1 MAEFILEALNISK
14 AFGGVAALD
23 DVSLKLKHHSF
34 HALLGENGAGKSTL
48 VKCIMGYYQP
58 DSGQLLFNNKQEVM
72 SSPQVAAAKGI
83 GMVYQHFTLIPNMT
97 IAENILLSRPNVP
110 LVIPWKSAID
120 ELAEKMHGM
129 PFQFDLNRYVRDL
142 SVGEKQKVE
151 ITKQLLLDSK
161 ILILDEPTSVLT
173 PTEADEVLGKVYALT
188 QAGKLSVL
196 MISHKFREVMQYA
209 DTVTVLRKGK
219 YVGSVATCDVTT
231 ENLSDMMLGG
241 DKVKAPPA
249 RETLSE
255 QPVRLQVNNLSVKD
269 DQLLDAIKNI
279 SFSIRG
285 GEILGIAGVSGNGQ
299 KQLVEALAG
308 QRPKASGDINVAG
321 RDYLPTQKRALAEGF
336 YCLPEEPLRNA
347 CVPTMSLEDNL
358 SLRQFNQPAFSRW
371 SWLLNRTAIRQ
382 YAVGKIAEYAV
393 RTQGPVQP
401 IKGLSGGNVQRVVLA
416 RELAANIK
424 ILVVANPCF
433 GLDFKAVADIR
444 GRILMARNQ
453 GAAVLLLSEDL
464 DEVLALSDRVCV
476 ISGGQLVYETTPQQ
490 ADLTTIGQYMA
501 GH

>member
-1 MAEFILEALNISK
+1 MAEFILEALNINK
-14 AFGGVAALD
+14 AFGGVKALD
-23 DVSLKLKHHSF
+23 NVSLRLGKNSF

-58 DSGQLLFNNKQEVM
+58 DSGQLLMNNRQEVIT
-72 SSPQVAAAKGI
+72 SPQIAAAKGI

-97 IAENILLSRPNVP
+97 IAENILLSRPVVP
-110 LVIPWKSAID
+110 LVIPWKTAIG
-120 ELAEKMHGM
+120 ELEEKMAQM
-129 PFQFDLNRYVRDL
+129 PFQFDLKRYVRDL

-151 ITKQLLLDSK
+151 ITKQLLLNSK

-173 PTEADEVLGKVYALT
+173 PAESDEVLGKVYDLT
-188 QAGKLSVL
+188 KAGTLSVL

-219 YVGSVATCDVTT
+219 YVGSAATRQVTT
-231 ENLSDMMLGG
+231 EHLADMMLGG
-241 DKVKAPPA
+241 DKVKSPPA
-249 RETLSE
+249 RTQLKE
-255 QPVRLQVNNLSVKD
+255 QAVRLEVEGLSVQD
-269 DQLLDAIKNI
+269 DQLLDAVKKV
-279 SFSIRG
+279 SFSIRA

-308 QRPKASGDINVAG
+308 QRPKACGSIKVAG
-321 RDYLPTQKRALAEGF
+321 RDYEPTQTRALAEGF

-347 CVPTMSLEDNL
+347 CVPNMSLADNL

-371 SWLLNRTAIRQ
+371 GWLLNRKAMRSFAEQ
-382 YAVGKIAEYAV
+382 KIHEYAV
-393 RTQGPVQP
+393 RTQGPEQP
-401 IKGLSGGNVQRVVLA
+401 IKGLSGGNIQRVVLA
-416 RELAANIK
+416 RELAANLN

-444 GRILMARNQ
+444 GRILTARNE

-464 DEVLALSDRVCV
+464 DEVLALSDRLYV
-476 ISGGQLVYETTPQQ
+476 ISGGQLLYETTPQQ
-490 ADLTTIGQYMA
+490 ADLNTIGQYMA

>member
-1 MAEFILEALNISK
+1 MAELILEALNINKS
-14 AFGGVAALD
+14 FNSVAALD
-23 DVSLKLKHHSF
+23 NVSLQLGKNSF

-58 DSGQLLFNNKQEVM
+58 DSGQLLFQNRQEVM

-97 IAENILLSRPNVP
+97 IAENILLSRPVVP
-110 LVIPWKSAID
+110 LFIPWKTAIA
-120 ELAEKMHGM
+120 ELEEKMATM
-129 PFQFDLNRYVRDL
+129 PFQFDLKRRVADL

-173 PTEADEVLGKVYALT
+173 PTEADEVLGKVYQLT

-219 YVGSVATCDVTT
+219 YVGTAATADVTT
-231 ENLSDMMLGG
+231 ETLSDMMLGG
-241 DKVKAPPA
+241 DKVKAAPA
-249 RETLSE
+249 REQLAE
-255 QPVRLQVNNLSVKD
+255 QPVRLQVNDLTVLD
-269 DQLLDAIKNI
+269 DQLLEAVKKV
-279 SFSIRG
+279 SFAIRG

-308 QRPKASGDINVAG
+308 QRIKSGGSITVAG
-321 RDYLPTQKRALAEGF
+321 HDYSPTQERALAEGF

-347 CVPTMSLEDNL
+347 CVPNLSLADNL
-358 SLRQFNQPAFSRW
+358 SLRQFNQPGFSRW
-371 SWLLNRTAIRQ
+371 GWLLNRKAIRQ
-382 YAVGKIAEYAV
+382 FALQKIQEYAV
-393 RTQGPVQP
+393 RTQGPEQP

-416 RELAANIK
+416 RELAANLK

-444 GRILMARNQ
+444 GRILLARNA

-464 DEVLALSDRVCV
+464 DEVLALSDRLCV
-476 ISGGQLVYETTPQQ
+476 ISGGQLLYETTPQQ
-490 ADLTTIGQYMA
+490 ADLNTIGQYMA

>member
-1 MAEFILEALNISK
+1 MSGLILEALNICK
-14 AFGGVAALD
+14 TFGGGSALD
-23 DVSLKLKHHSF
+23 NVSLRLAKNSF

-58 DSGQLLFNNKQEVM
+58 DSGQLLFNNRQETM
-72 SSPQVAAAKGI
+72 TSPQVAAAQGI

-97 IAENILLSRPNVP
+97 IAENILLSRPRVP
-110 LVIPWKSAID
+110 MVIPWKAAIK
-120 ELAEKMHGM
+120 ELEEKMAQM
-129 PFQFDLNRYVRDL
+129 PFQFDLSRMVRDL

-173 PTEADEVLGKVYALT
+173 PNEADEVLGKVYQLT
-188 QAGKLSVL
+188 QGGKLSVL

-219 YVGSVATCDVTT
+219 FVGTAATAAVNP
-231 ENLSDMMLGG
+231 EILADMMLGG
-241 DKVKAPPA
+241 DKVKATPA
-249 RETLSE
+249 REQLTDR
-255 QPVRLQVNNLSVKD
+255 PVRLQVEDLTVKD
-269 DQLLDAIKNI
+269 DQLLDVVKNI
-279 SFSIRG
+279 NFSIQG

-308 QRPKASGDINVAG
+308 QRPVYQGQIKVAG
-321 RDYLPTQKRALAEGF
+321 HPYIPSQKQALAEGF

-347 CVPTMSLEDNL
+347 CVPNMSVADNL
-358 SLRQFNQPAFSRW
+358 SLRQFNQPGYCRGK
-371 SWLLNRTAIRQ
+371 WLLNRKVMRSFAQ
-382 YAVGKIAEYAV
+382 DKIKEYGV
-393 RTQGPVQP
+393 RTQGPDQP

-416 RELAANIK
+416 RELATNLK

-453 GAAVLLLSEDL
+453 GAAVLLISEDL
-464 DEVLALSDRVCV
+464 DEILGLSDRFYV
-476 ISGGQLVYETTPQQ
+476 ISGGQLNYETTPQQ
-490 ADLTTIGQYMA
+490 ADLTIVGQYMA

>member
-110 LVIPWKSAID
+110 LVIPWKTAIE
-120 ELAEKMHGM
+120 ELTAKMQGM
-129 PFQFDLNRYVRDL
+129 PFQFDLNRHVRDL

-219 YVGSVATCDVTT
+219 YVGTAATCDVTT

-241 DKVKAPPA
+241 DKVKAPPP
-249 RETLSE
+249 RETLAE

-308 QRPKASGDINVAG
+308 QRPKSSGDIKVAG
-321 RDYLPTQKRALAEGF
+321 REYLPTQERALAEGF

-347 CVPTMSLEDNL
+347 CVPNMSLEDNL
-358 SLRQFNQPAFSRW
+358 SLRQFNQAAFSRW
-371 SWLLNRTAIRQ
+371 GWLLNRKAIRTH
-382 YAVGKIAEYAV
+382 AVKKIAEYAV
-393 RTQGPVQP
+393 RTQGPGQM

-416 RELAANIK
+416 RELAANVN

-464 DEVLALSDRVCV
+464 DEVLALSDRLYV
-476 ISGGQLVYETTPQQ
+476 ISGGQLLYEATPQQ

>member
-1 MAEFILEALNISK
+1 MAEFILEALNICK

-72 SSPQVAAAKGI
+72 SSPQIAAAKGI

-97 IAENILLSRPNVP
+97 IAENILLSRPDVP
-110 LVIPWKSAID
+110 LVIPWKTAIE
-120 ELAEKMHGM
+120 ELTAKMQGM

-173 PTEADEVLGKVYALT
+173 PTEADEVLGRVYALT

-219 YVGSVATCDVTT
+219 YVGTAATCDVTT

-241 DKVKAPPA
+241 DKVKAPPP
-249 RETLSE
+249 RETLAE

-308 QRPKASGDINVAG
+308 QRPKSSGDIKVAG
-321 RDYLPTQKRALAEGF
+321 REYLPTQERALAEGF

-347 CVPTMSLEDNL
+347 CVPNMSLEDNL

-371 SWLLNRTAIRQ
+371 GWLLNRKAIRTH
-382 YAVGKIAEYAV
+382 AVKKIAEYAV
-393 RTQGPVQP
+393 RTQGPGQM

-416 RELAANIK
+416 RELAANVN

-464 DEVLALSDRVCV
+464 DEVLALSDRLYV
-476 ISGGQLVYETTPQQ
+476 ISGGQLLYETTPQQ

>member
-58 DSGQLLFNNKQEVM
+58 DSGQLLFNNRQEVM

-83 GMVYQHFTLIPNMT
+83 GMVYQHFTLIPNMS

-120 ELAEKMHGM
+120 ELTAKMHGM

-219 YVGSVATCDVTT
+219 YVGTVAT
-231 ENLSDMMLGG
+231 
-241 DKVKAPPA
+241 
-249 RETLSE
+249 
-255 QPVRLQVNNLSVKD
+255 
-269 DQLLDAIKNI
+269 
-279 SFSIRG
+279 
-285 GEILGIAGVSGNGQ
+285 
-299 KQLVEALAG
+299 
-308 QRPKASGDINVAG
+308 
-321 RDYLPTQKRALAEGF
+321 
-336 YCLPEEPLRNA
+336 
-347 CVPTMSLEDNL
+347 
-358 SLRQFNQPAFSRW
+358 
-371 SWLLNRTAIRQ
+371 
-382 YAVGKIAEYAV
+382 
-393 RTQGPVQP
+393 
-401 IKGLSGGNVQRVVLA
+401 
-416 RELAANIK
+416 
-424 ILVVANPCF
+424 
-433 GLDFKAVADIR
+433 
-444 GRILMARNQ
+444 
-453 GAAVLLLSEDL
+453 
-464 DEVLALSDRVCV
+464 
-476 ISGGQLVYETTPQQ
+476 
-490 ADLTTIGQYMA
+490 
-501 GH
+501 